1 MRSSDWSS
9 DVCSS
14 DLLWSTAV
22 TVVANGVS
30 RLATSDGRGLGRV
43 VGFFSD
49 LPGRIVRAIGSI
61 GSLLYNAGR
70 NVVQGLIDGIYAMLG
85 RLASAASS
93 MASTIRDYLP
103 FSPAKEGPLSGL
115 GNPEQSGRKLAE
127 MVGDGI
133 VQNVNVPARAMERAL
148 APVAPGGRALDP
160 PRRTEIG
167 RASCRERGGQYVSI
181 SVAAV

>member
-1 MRSSDWSS
+1 MRISDWSS

-14 DLLWSTAV
+14 DLGVVQNFTNFQTRIILGVARWVIGLINNFLNLRNRALAFVRALWSTAG
-22 TVVANGVS
+22 TVFSNGVS
-30 RLATSDGRGLGRV
+30 RLATSAGRGLGRV

-93 MASTIRDYLP
+93 MARS
-103 FSPAKEGPLSGL
+103 
-115 GNPEQSGRKLAE
+115 
-127 MVGDGI
+127 
-133 VQNVNVPARAMERAL
+133 
-148 APVAPGGRALDP
+148 
-160 PRRTEIG
+160 
-167 RASCRERGGQYVSI
+167 SCRERVCQ
-181 SVAAV
+181 SV

>member
-85 RLASAASS
+85 WHTSAASS
-93 MASTIRDYLP
+93 MDR
-103 FSPAKEGPLSGL
+103 AKSEES
-115 GNPEQSGRKLAE
+115 R
-127 MVGDGI
+127 
-133 VQNVNVPARAMERAL
+133 
-148 APVAPGGRALDP
+148 
-160 PRRTEIG
+160 
-167 RASCRERGGQYVSI
+167 
-181 SVAAV
+181 